1 MWRLCRRM
9 REPPPDT
16 RLYVW
21 AAGTTLS
28 RPAAPTQ
35 RRKAD
40 YGVICQKIL
49 LEIGLEI
56 IGMM

>member
-1 MWRLCRRM
+1 M